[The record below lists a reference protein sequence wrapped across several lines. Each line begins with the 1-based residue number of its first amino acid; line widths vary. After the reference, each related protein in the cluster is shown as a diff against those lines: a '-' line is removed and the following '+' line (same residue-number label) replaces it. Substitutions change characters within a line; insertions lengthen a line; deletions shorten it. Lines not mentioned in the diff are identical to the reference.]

1 MVVDIGGVNL
11 SFIDDKKKINIC
23 KFGKSYFL
31 KVCGVMVIVFEDV
44 IIIWGYVLY
53 NLLKI
58 RIC

>member
-11 SFIDDKKKINIC
+11 SFIDDKKN

-31 KVCGVMVIVFEDV
+31 KVCGVMVIVIEDV